1 MDKRWWI
8 FGRSETPLVV
18 NDYACEALE
27 ANGHDLE
34 TAVEMILRSSLTSTS
49 RAEAPRVCTRH
60 RCYN

>member
-1 MDKRWWI
+1 MVDIWAFRDI
-8 FGRSETPLVV
+8 SRERLGRAKPT
-18 NDYACEALE
+18 LE

-49 RAEAPRVCTRH
+49 RAEAPRVCRRH

>member
-1 MDKRWWI
+1 MVDIWAFRDTI
-8 FGRSETPLVV
+8 SRERLE
-18 NDYACEALE
+18 ACEALE